1 MSVPALT
8 NRALLSLAAVLA
20 WALAGSALGQGAPE
34 ALGAAIAQRN
44 CSQCHAVGLKG
55 ESPNP
60 AAPQFRKLD
69 RRFVVQELDEAALDK
84 LMAHHAGMPRF
95 RTTRREREGLIAY
108 LKSLQAYKE
117 ASTGKRPEVIP
128 AVTLGPSARR

>member
-1 MSVPALT
+1 MSAPA
-8 NRALLSLAAVLA
+8 RIDRSLLSLAVVLA
-20 WALAGSALGQGAPE
+20 CAFAGSALAQGAPE

-69 RRFVVQELDEAALDK
+69 RRFVVQELDQAALEK

-95 RTTRREREGLIAY
+95 RTTRRERESLIAY

-117 ASTGKRPEVIP
+117 ASADKAPLLVPLAAPGPRP
-128 AVTLGPSARR
+128 